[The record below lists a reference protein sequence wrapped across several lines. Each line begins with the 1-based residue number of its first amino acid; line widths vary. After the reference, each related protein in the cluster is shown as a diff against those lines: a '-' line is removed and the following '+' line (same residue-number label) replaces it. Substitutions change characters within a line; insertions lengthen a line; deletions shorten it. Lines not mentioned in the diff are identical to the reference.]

1 VVAAALAVLAGLVV
15 LGVAADRFVVG
26 AARLAVTFRV
36 SPVVVGATVIG
47 FGTSAPELVVSG
59 IAAAR
64 GGLDIAVGN
73 LVGSNLANVSLVL
86 GVAGLLAAPPIRGR
100 IVRREA
106 PLSAAAVVLF
116 AVLVQGGLSRPEG
129 LVLLAGTVVAI
140 VVVLNGTR
148 GEAGAEP
155 EADEL
160 LQEVDQVVQVG
171 AVSDV
176 RRDALVTA
184 LGLFGTVVGAFILV
198 SGAQGVVDALGLTGG
213 FVGLTVV
220 AVGTSLPELVTAVQ
234 AARRGQVALL
244 AGNVLGSNIFNSLAG
259 GGVVAVVGPGV
270 LADTGLTVVAVGLMV
285 ASVVLSWIFLAGG
298 ALRRWEGALLLVAYA
313 GALPFMTG

>member
-26 AARLAVTFRV
+26 AARLAVRFRV
-36 SPVVVGATVIG
+36 SPVVVGVTVIG

-86 GVAGLLAAPPIRGR
+86 GVAGLLAAPPIRAR

-129 LVLLAGTVVAI
+129 LVLLAGSVVAI

-148 GEAGAEP
+148 GEGGAEP

-160 LQEVDQVVQVG
+160 LQEVDQVVLVG
-171 AVSDV
+171 AAPDV

-234 AARRGQVALL
+234 SARRGQVALL

-259 GGVVAVVGPGV
+259 GGIVALVGPGV

-285 ASVVLSWIFLAGG
+285 VIVVLSWIFLAGG
-298 ALRRWEGALLLVAYA
+298 ALHRWEGALLLVAYA
-313 GALPFMTG
+313 GAVPFMTG

>member
-1 VVAAALAVLAGLVV
+1 VAAAALAVLAGLV
-15 LGVAADRFVVG
+15 LLAVAADRFVVG
-26 AARLAVTFRV
+26 AARLAVRFRV
-36 SPVVVGATVIG
+36 SPVVVGVTVIG

-86 GVAGLLAAPPIRGR
+86 GVAGLLAAPPIRAR

-140 VVVLNGTR
+140 VFVLNGTR

-155 EADEL
+155 GADEL
-160 LQEVDQVVQVG
+160 LQEVDQVVQIG
-171 AVSDV
+171 AASHV

-184 LGLFGTVVGAFILV
+184 LGLLGTVVGAFILV
-198 SGAQGVVDALGLTGG
+198 IGAQGVVDALDLTGG

-234 AARRGQVALL
+234 SARRGQVALL

-285 ASVVLSWIFLAGG
+285 ATVVLSWIFLAGG